1 MYRIAE
7 DTNNNLPDVSAFI
20 ETVGKSR
27 ELFAGTSEI
36 YIARSPGRLDVMGGI
51 ADYSGSLVLEM
62 PIAEAA
68 LIALQKDNARTL
80 KIISLGA
87 EGNNRTNSFEMPL
100 ADFKSNG
107 DLISY
112 AEAQKKFK
120 RDPANGWAAY
130 IAGAFLV
137 LMREKDFYFE
147 HGARILIDSK
157 VPEGKGVSSSA
168 AIEVATMSAIAAA
181 FEIKIEARELAILC
195 QRVENLV
202 VGAPCGIMDQMS
214 SAAGEANQL
223 LSMICQ
229 PAEFG
234 GTVAIPQDLA
244 FWGIDSG
251 IRHSVGAGDY
261 GSVRTG
267 AFIGYRIIADLAG
280 LKVKQTETGGVVQ
293 IEDER
298 WNSYLANITPKE
310 FEQNYAAHL
319 PQEISGAEFLE
330 RYQGTTDA
338 VTRVLPEKKYAIFY
352 PTKHPIYE
360 NFRVHQFAKLLGEPI
375 TESNLIELGQL
386 MYESH
391 ASYSAC
397 GLGTDGTD
405 LLIELIKESE
415 RLYGAR
421 MTGGGSGGTVA
432 VLGRKG
438 ADSAIKKIAADYE
451 KQIGYRPYIFSDS
464 SAGAASFGYLRL
476 SLWKRRE
483 ERF

>member
-1 MYRIAE
+1 MYQTIGGTTE
-7 DTNNNLPDVSAFI
+7 KFFDVSEFI
-20 ETVGKSR
+20 ETVKSAR
-27 ELFAGTSEI
+27 ELFAGNSEI
-36 YIARSPGRLDVMGGI
+36 YIARAPGRLDVMGGI

-68 LIALQKDNARTL
+68 LVALQKNNSRTL
-80 KIISLGA
+80 KIVSLGA

-100 ADFKSNG
+100 ADFEPDG
-107 DLISY
+107 RLISY
-112 AEAQKKFK
+112 AEAQRKFK
-120 RDPANGWAAY
+120 RDAANGWAAY

-147 HGARILIDSK
+147 HGGWILIDSK

-168 AIEVATMSAIAAA
+168 AIEVAAMSAIAAV
-181 FEIKIEARELAILC
+181 FEIKIKRRELAILC
-195 QRVENLV
+195 QKVENLV
-202 VGAPCGIMDQMS
+202 VSAPCGIMDQMS
-214 SAAGEANQL
+214 SACGEANQL

-229 PAEFG
+229 PAELQR

-244 FWGIDSG
+244 VWGIDSG

-261 GSVRTG
+261 GSVRVG
-267 AFIGYRIIADLAG
+267 AFIGYRIIADLTG

-293 IEDER
+293 IKDER
-298 WNSYLANITPKE
+298 WNGYLANITPEE

-319 PQEISGAEFLE
+319 PREISGAEFLE
-330 RYQGTTDA
+330 RYQGITDQ
-338 VTRVLPEKKYAIFY
+338 VTRVLPDKNYAVFY
-352 PTKHPIYE
+352 PTKHPICE
-360 NFRVHQFAKLLGEPI
+360 NFRVHQFAKLLDEP
-375 TESNLIELGQL
+375 TTRSNLKELGQL

-405 LLIELIKESE
+405 LLVELVKKSE
-415 RLYGAR
+415 KLYGAR

-432 VLGRKG
+432 ILGRKG
-438 ADSAIKKIAADYE
+438 ADSEIKRIAEDYE
-451 KQIGYRPYIFSDS
+451 KQTGYHPYIFSDS

-476 SLWKRRE
+476 SL
-483 ERF
+483 

>member
-1 MYRIAE
+1 MYRIAQ
-7 DTNNNLPDVSAFI
+7 DATRNLSDVSAFV
-20 ETVGKSR
+20 ETIQSSR
-27 ELFAGTSEI
+27 KLFARNLEI
-36 YIARSPGRLDVMGGI
+36 YVARAPGRLDVMGGI

-68 LIALQKDNARTL
+68 LVALQKDNARTL
-80 KIISLGA
+80 KIVSLGA
-87 EGNNRTNSFEMPL
+87 EENNRTNSFEMPL
-100 ADFKSNG
+100 ADFELGG

-120 RDPANGWAAY
+120 RDAANSWAAY

-147 HGARILIDSK
+147 HGARVLIDSK

-181 FEIKIEARELAILC
+181 FEIKIERRESAILC
-195 QRVENLV
+195 QKVENLV
-202 VGAPCGIMDQMS
+202 VGAPCGIMDQMA
-214 SAAGEANQL
+214 SACGEANQL

-229 PAEFG
+229 PAELQR

-244 FWGIDSG
+244 VWGVDSG
-251 IRHSVGAGDY
+251 IRHSIGAGDY
-261 GSVRTG
+261 GSVRAG

-280 LKVKQTETGGVVQ
+280 LEVNQTGTDGVVR
-293 IEDER
+293 IGDKK
-298 WNSYLANITPKE
+298 WNGYLANISPEE
-310 FEQNYAAHL
+310 FENNFAGHL
-319 PQEISGAEFLE
+319 PQEITGSEFLA
-330 RYQGTTDA
+330 RYQGISDT
-338 VTRVLPEKKYAIFY
+338 VTKVNPDKTYTVFY

-360 NFRVHQFAKLLGEPI
+360 SFRVRQFAKLLDETAIEG
-375 TESNLIELGQL
+375 NFNELGQL
-386 MYESH
+386 MYQSH

-405 LLIELIKESE
+405 LLIESVKKSE
-415 RLYGAR
+415 KLYGAR

-438 ADSAIKKIAADYE
+438 ADSEIIKIAEDYE
-451 KQIGYRPYIFSDS
+451 KQIGYRPYIFSGS
-464 SAGAASFGYLRL
+464 SPGAAAFGHLKL
-476 SLWKRRE
+476 SL
-483 ERF
+483 